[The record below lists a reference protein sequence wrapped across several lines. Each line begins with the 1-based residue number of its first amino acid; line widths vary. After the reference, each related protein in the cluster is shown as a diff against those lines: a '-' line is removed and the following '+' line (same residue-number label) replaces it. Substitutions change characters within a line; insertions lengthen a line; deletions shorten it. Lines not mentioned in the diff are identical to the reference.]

1 MSAKDIYHDVV
12 KTALQKDGWNITDD
26 PLILTFIPKRQ
37 LKIDLGAERLI
48 GAEKENQYIAVEI
61 KTFLVPSTLS
71 EFHTALGQF
80 LNYRLALKLKQPH
93 RQLFL
98 AIPKEVH
105 QSFFTEEFTLLSVA
119 EYNLQIMVFD
129 VQREEVLQWIN

>member
-1 MSAKDIYHDVV
+1 
-12 KTALQKDGWNITDD
+12 
-26 PLILTFIPKRQ
+26 
-37 LKIDLGAERLI
+37 LI

-71 EFHTALGQF
+71 EFHNALGQF

>member
-1 MSAKDIYHDVV
+1 MFAKDIYHDVV

>member
-12 KTALQKDGWNITDD
+12 KTALLKDGWQITDD

-48 GAEKENQYIAVEI
+48 GAEKENEYIAVEI
-61 KTFLVPSTLS
+61 KSFLAPSTLS
-71 EFHTALGQF
+71 EFHAALGQF

-105 QSFFTEEFTLLSVA
+105 QSFFAEEFTLLSVA
-119 EYNLQIMVFD
+119 EYSLQIMVFD
-129 VQREEVLQWIN
+129 VQSEEVLQWIK

>member
-71 EFHTALGQF
+71 EFHNALGQF

>member
-1 MSAKDIYHDVV
+1 MSARDIYHDVV

-105 QSFFTEEFTLLSVA
+105 QSFFAEEFTLLSVA

>member
-12 KTALQKDGWNITDD
+12 KTALQKDGWQITDD

-48 GAEKENQYIAVEI
+48 GAKKENQYIAVEI
-61 KTFLVPSTLS
+61 KTFLAPSSLS
-71 EFHTALGQF
+71 EFHAALGQF
-80 LNYRLALKLKQPH
+80 LNYRLALRLKQPD

-105 QSFFTEEFTLLSVA
+105 QSFFAEEFTLLSIS
-119 EYNLQIMVFD
+119 EYNLKIMVFD
-129 VQREEVLQWIN
+129 VQREEILQWIN